1 MTSEEGGGGW
11 IYKLD
16 VKYNCGQRNPFSDNP
31 VMWIPEVI
39 SLIDR
44 KMWVQGGL
52 DFKEGLKKLAITED
66 QNDTLHNLCDGKFGL

>member
-1 MTSEEGGGGW
+1 MTTEGGGGS

-16 VKYNCGQRNPFSDNP
+16 VKYNCGQRNPFCDNP

-44 KMWVQGGL
+44 KILIGVGARRGL
-52 DFKEGLKKLAITED
+52 
-66 QNDTLHNLCDGKFGL
+66 